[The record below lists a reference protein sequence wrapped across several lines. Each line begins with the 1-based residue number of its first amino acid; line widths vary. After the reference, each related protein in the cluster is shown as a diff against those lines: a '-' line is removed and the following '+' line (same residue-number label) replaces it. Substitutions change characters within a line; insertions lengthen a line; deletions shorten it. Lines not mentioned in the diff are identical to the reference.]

1 MSNII
6 SGSDVINKMKER
18 ARGCRQRTILD
29 GGEGGRKDF
38 SEEGTLLTDTG
49 DL

>member
-18 ARGCRQRTILD
+18 VTGCRQRTILD
-29 GGEGGRKDF
+29 GAEWGRKDF
-38 SEEGTLLTDTG
+38 SEEVTLLTDIG